1 MLSRLL
7 GLAKS
12 FWLWGLKLSI
22 LKMKLSIILIRNI
35 SVIKQTIVRGHL
47 YKILQ
52 NWLSNCDYFIKYFFL
67 VIISA
72 KIKSSFSVKFRYS
85 GKIFS
90 NFVNFSKNIILYT
103 KFQTFFWD
111 SLKLYNLI
119 LTTNWLVGVLGL
131 TCDFDHHPC
140 LGVMKKVMKKT
151 SLLFTC
157 DQIEY
162 CPWTTI
168 KQH

>member
-1 MLSRLL
+1 MD
-7 GLAKS
+7 
-12 FWLWGLKLSI
+12 
-22 LKMKLSIILIRNI
+22 
-35 SVIKQTIVRGHL
+35 HL

-52 NWLSNCDYFIKYFFL
+52 NWLSNCDYLIKYFFL

-85 GKIFS
+85 EKVKIFWKNLPLGFDISNLSNFKTKWKIFS